1 MIPILYSKT
10 ETAFAT
16 NGLGRL
22 SDALSCVVTEERNGA
37 YELAMEYYENGIHA
51 DELETDMI
59 IYAKPSATNS
69 GQPFRIYK
77 ITKPLNQRFKVYAR
91 HISYDL
97 SYVTVF
103 PFSGATTA
111 TEAMQGLFSHAD
123 GIGNFTLG
131 TVSVSRA
138 GTFAVDVPASF
149 RNWIGGR
156 NGSILDTFHGELGW
170 DGYTVNLW
178 ASRGRDRGLTLR
190 YGKNISDISKTEE
203 IDYTI
208 TGVSPYLKTA
218 NKNIL
223 TLPEKSVYK
232 DGVSYT
238 TPTRVM
244 ALDMQS
250 YIDESAIR
258 ETNPDATEAEIEA
271 LLISAMR
278 TAAQAYADSV
288 LSGVPDATI
297 EVSFVDLSSTEEYK
311 GIASLFTVASLC
323 DTVTVEYSRLG
334 ISVQS
339 KIVKTEY
346 DVLQER
352 YDKLT
357 VGKVKQGLADKLADI
372 SASVNVAAS
381 NASAQTE
388 AAKTA
393 ADNDAED
400 AASDAYNDAKS
411 YADAKK
417 TEAIN
422 AAASNTAT
430 AIATNTDLI
439 TGNSGGYVVLNR
451 DANGYPYEILIM
463 DTADISTAT
472 KVWRWN
478 ASGLGYS
485 STGYN
490 GNYTTALSSAG
501 IFNTD
506 FIAANTLSGST
517 VIAGTLDAGKIT
529 TGYLDAGIIKA
540 GLLQDLAGLN
550 FINMISGEFALAN
563 GNLVYDSDDG
573 DFVQLQNNLSL
584 KLNGIPLCGIV
595 QTFYATDN
603 PSVGTVLCGAL
614 KISTIGSGCTVNSLF
629 GQITQMPYITIFN
642 MTIQTTGANTESI
655 GWEIIGLPSIASER
669 QVDISATITN
679 YTESSTSAGVIHCSN
694 VSWDYES
701 GYNRTE
707 SGKIARIYVDKTKS
721 SNRYTIFSFSYASNP
736 EIVEFAE

>member
-22 SDALSCVVTEERNGA
+22 SDALSCVVTEERNGS

-97 SYVTVF
+97 SYVSVF

-111 TEAMQGLFSHAD
+111 TEAMQGLFNNAD

-131 TVSVSRA
+131 TVSVSRS

-156 NGSILDTFHGELGW
+156 NGSVLDTFHGELEW

-208 TGVSPYLKTA
+208 TGVSPYFKTA
-218 NKNIL
+218 DKQVL

-250 YIDESAIR
+250 YVDESGIR
-258 ETNPDATEAEIEA
+258 EANPDATEEQINAM
-271 LLISAMR
+271 LITAMR
-278 TAAQAYADSV
+278 TAAQAYADTQ

-323 DTVTVEYSRLG
+323 DTVMVEYSRLG

-372 SASVNVAAS
+372 SASISAAAG

-400 AASDAYNDAKS
+400 AASDAASDAYIAAKA

-439 TGNSGGYVVLNR
+439 TGNSGGYVVINR

-463 DTADISTAT
+463 DTADITTAT

-501 IFNTD
+501 IFNTN

-529 TGYLDAGIIKA
+529 TGYLNAGIIKA

-550 FINMISGEFALAN
+550 FINMLSGEFALAN
-563 GNLVYDSDDG
+563 GNLIYDADDG
-573 DFVQLQNNLSL
+573 DFVSLNSNLSL
-584 KLNGIPLCGIV
+584 KFNDIPLAGNLIV
-595 QTFYATDN
+595 VDRTMNNNVLSEYIDTSTVKCKAIQRPYECTIFFQFDCIKTATSD
-603 PSVGTVLCGAL
+603 
-614 KISTIGSGCTVNSLF
+614 GSMNWQLF
-629 GQITQMPYITIFN
+629 GGASFPRMPADTDFPGQIALMEEYSTATGKATSTTKKLEVVGYGISRFVSLVLPSGQKITSGKSYTGTATYIT
-642 MTIQTTGANTESI
+642 AD
-655 GWEIIGLPSIASER
+655 A
-669 QVDISATITN
+669 
-679 YTESSTSAGVIHCSN
+679 
-694 VSWDYES
+694 
-701 GYNRTE
+701 
-707 SGKIARIYVDKTKS
+707 
-721 SNRYTIFSFSYASNP
+721 FS
-736 EIVEFAE
+736 

>member
-10 ETAFAT
+10 ETAFTT

-22 SDALSCVVTEERNGA
+22 SDALSCVVTEERNGS

-97 SYVTVF
+97 SYVSVF

-111 TEAMQGLFSHAD
+111 TEAMQGLFSNAD

-131 TVSVSRA
+131 TVSVSRS

-156 NGSILDTFHGELGW
+156 NGSILDTFHGELEW

-208 TGVSPYLKTA
+208 TGVSPYFKTA
-218 NKNIL
+218 DKQVL

-250 YIDESAIR
+250 YVDESGIR
-258 ETNPDATEAEIEA
+258 EANPEATEEQINAM
-271 LLISAMR
+271 LITAMR
-278 TAAQAYADSV
+278 TAAQAYADTQ

-297 EVSFVDLSSTEEYK
+297 EVAFVDLSSTEEYK

-357 VGKVKQGLADKLADI
+357 VGKVKQGLADKLVSI
-372 SASVNVAAS
+372 STSVNVAAG

-463 DTADISTAT
+463 DTADITTAT

-490 GNYTTALSSAG
+490 GTYTTALSSAG

-506 FIAANTLSGST
+506 FIAANSLSGST

-550 FINMISGEFALAN
+550 FINMISGEFQLAG
-563 GNLVYDSDDG
+563 GNLIYDVNDG

-584 KLNGIPLCGIV
+584 KLNGIPLAGIV
-595 QTFYATDN
+595 HNFRVSN
-603 PSVGTVLCGAL
+603 PSARTVLSDAIMLYSFGN
-614 KISTIGSGCTVNSLF
+614 GCTVTAIH
-629 GQITQMPYITIFN
+629 GQVVQMPNMVMVNMYIDTSGSSSGNVAWVI
-642 MTIQTTGANTESI
+642 T
-655 GWEIIGLPSIASER
+655 GLPAISSGDDSIHPAAVQSGTSYT
-669 QVDISATITN
+669 VDTVT
-679 YTESSTSAGVIHCSN
+679 CSN
-694 VSWDYES
+694 IAWDYYGNDLYQQTES
-701 GYNRTE
+701 GYIAQLYAASKSGSRT
-707 SGKIARIYVDKTKS
+707 IY
-721 SNRYTIFSFSYASNP
+721 FSFCYASNA
-736 EIVEFAE
+736 ELVELAE

>member
-22 SDALSCVVTEERNGA
+22 SDALSCVVTEERNGS

-97 SYVTVF
+97 SYVSVF

-123 GIGNFTLG
+123 GIGDFTLG
-131 TVSVSRA
+131 TVNVSSS

-156 NGSILDTFHGELGW
+156 NGSILDTFHGELEW

-208 TGVSPYLKTA
+208 TGVSPYFKTA
-218 NKNIL
+218 DKQVL

-250 YIDESAIR
+250 YVDESGIR
-258 ETNPDATEAEIEA
+258 EANPEATEEQINAM
-271 LLISAMR
+271 LITAMR
-278 TAAQAYADSV
+278 TAAQAYADTQ

-357 VGKVKQGLADKLADI
+357 VGKVKQGLADKVVGI
-372 SASVNVAAS
+372 SASVNVAAE

-388 AAKTA
+388 AVMTA
-393 ADNDAED
+393 ADNLAED
-400 AASDAYNDAKS
+400 M
-411 YADAKK
+411 K

-422 AAASNTAT
+422 TAASNTAT

-451 DANGYPYEILIM
+451 DENGYPYEILIM

-478 ASGLGYS
+478 ANGLGYS
-485 STGYN
+485 STGYD
-490 GNYTTALSSAG
+490 GTYTTALTSEG
-501 IFNTD
+501 VFNTA
-506 FIAANTLSGST
+506 FIAANSLSGT
-517 VIAGTLDAGKIT
+517 TITAGTLDAGKIT
-529 TGYLDAGIIKA
+529 TGYLNAGIIKA

-573 DFVQLQNNLSL
+573 DFVSLNSNLSL
-584 KLNGIPLCGIV
+584 KFNDIPLAGNLIV
-595 QTFYATDN
+595 VDRTMNNNVLSEYIDTSTVKCKAIQRPYECTIFFQFDCIKTATSDG
-603 PSVGTVLCGAL
+603 SVTWQ
-614 KISTIGSGCTVNSLF
+614 LF
-629 GQITQMPYITIFN
+629 GGASFPRMPADTDFPGQIALMEEYSTATGKATSTTKKLEVVGYGISRFVSLVLPSGQKITNGKSYTGTATYIT
-642 MTIQTTGANTESI
+642 AD
-655 GWEIIGLPSIASER
+655 A
-669 QVDISATITN
+669 
-679 YTESSTSAGVIHCSN
+679 
-694 VSWDYES
+694 
-701 GYNRTE
+701 
-707 SGKIARIYVDKTKS
+707 
-721 SNRYTIFSFSYASNP
+721 FS
-736 EIVEFAE
+736 